1 MLCDSLIVI
10 IQSIPDDGMLL
21 RADRLIWKQFF
32 EFDICEVYL
41 LIRQWTCL
49 LLLLH
54 AIRGLLVF
62 ILHHYLWFAFKLF
75 NIIRDY
81 IIIYN

>member
-10 IQSIPDDGMLL
+10 IQSISDDGMLL

-41 LIRQWTCL
+41 LIGERTCL

-54 AIRGLLVF
+54 AISGLLVF
-62 ILHHYLWFAFKLF
+62 IHHHYLWFAFKVF